1 MELAGEGH
9 KITHRVM
16 GEEMINI
23 LKKLIQ
29 QPPSI
34 HDLKLQFESNLHSK
48 LLEYGHQIIPSNH
61 GIILKLP
68 RFNTN
73 ITAKVLVYPRT
84 TQVDIGCTFKPF
96 VYDISGVLKLTAL
109 LGRITERISLL
120 VGSNVEIPE
129 INKWIVTHYHFGKDG
144 KDEYN
149 GQSYHR
155 SYEEVAN
162 GFVRFYSKKMD
173 NGTTI
178 PRVEQIQSPHH
189 SLDKAISKIIDYE
202 NKL

>member
-1 MELAGEGH
+1 MGEG
-9 KITHRVM
+9 I
-16 GEEMINI
+16 IDI
-23 LKKLIQ
+23 LKKLRQ

-34 HDLKLQFESNLHSK
+34 HDLKLKFESDLHSK
-48 LLEYGHQIIPSNH
+48 LLDQDYQVIPSNH

-68 RFNTN
+68 RLDSN
-73 ITAKVLVYPRT
+73 IVVKILVYPHT

-96 VYDISGVLKLTAL
+96 VYDISGVLQLTAL
-109 LGRITERISLL
+109 LGRITQLISLL
-120 VGSNVEIPE
+120 AGPDVEIPE

-144 KDEYN
+144 KEEYN
-149 GQSYHR
+149 GQSFHR

-173 NGTTI
+173 NGRTI
-178 PRVEQIQSPHH
+178 PRIEQIQTPHD
-189 SLDKAISKIIDYE
+189 SLDKAISNIIEYE